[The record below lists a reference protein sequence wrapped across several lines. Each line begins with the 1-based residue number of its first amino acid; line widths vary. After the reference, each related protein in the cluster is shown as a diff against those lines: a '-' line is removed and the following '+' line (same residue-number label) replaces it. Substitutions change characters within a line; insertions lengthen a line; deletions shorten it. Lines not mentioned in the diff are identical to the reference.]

1 MPKAVSEARKYAEM
15 NRQELEQEI
24 VKLKAEY
31 KKYQEMELSLNM
43 ARGKPCREQLDLSMG
58 MMDAL
63 NSEADLSC
71 ADGTDCRNYGVLTG
85 IEEAKI
91 LLKAHPDWS
100 NDSIAD
106 ACGFGSRSYFQTVF
120 KENTGM
126 TPAQFVESSPT
137 D

>member
-1 MPKAVSEARKYAEM
+1 MIALRSVVEKLIRRSVKEVDPLQRVADEM
-15 NRQELEQEI
+15 NVPRSQLSAW
-24 VKLKAEY
+24 LKATERVFNPWINN
-31 KKYQEMELSLNM
+31 L
-43 ARGKPCREQLDLSMG
+43 R
-58 MMDAL
+58 
-63 NSEADLSC
+63 
-71 ADGTDCRNYGVLTG
+71 

-126 TPAQFVESSPT
+126 TPAQFIEAEK
-137 D
+137 